1 MNLVWKLLKQN
12 ISKGQ
17 FAGFFIANLI
27 GLTIVLLG
35 LQFYVDINP
44 LFSEKDTIMKRD
56 FLVLTKQ
63 VGIYNTLNP
72 QASGFSAEEI
82 KNIENTSFATQVG
95 AFIASRYKVFGGINT
110 NQGGFNTEMFFE
122 SVPDDFIDVKTD
134 RWKFSPDDEF
144 VPIILPKNYLDLYN
158 FGFAEARS
166 MPKLSQSV
174 IGMVNFN
181 ITISGKWQHKE
192 FKGQIAG
199 FSNRINTILVPESF
213 MKWANENYGEQAV
226 SNPSRLMVEVNNPAD
241 PNIATFL
248 KKNNYEVEGENSAV
262 SKMSYFLKI
271 MVGIVIAIGII
282 ICALAFFVLTLS
294 IYLLLEKNMEKL
306 RNLRLIG
313 YAKSVVVRPYELM
326 AIGMN
331 LAILTL
337 AIASVLVIR
346 IKYSDIV
353 RNVWSEFEGSDIM
366 ITLIAG
372 VCIFLL
378 LSSLNIVII
387 RRKVK

>member
-35 LQFYVDINP
+35 IQFYADINP
-44 LFSEKDTIMKRD
+44 LFSQKDTVMKRD

-72 QASGFSAEEI
+72 QATGFSQKEI
-82 KNIENTSFATQVG
+82 EDIKNTSFATQVG
-95 AFIASRYKVFGGINT
+95 AFTASRFKVFGGINFA
-110 NQGGFNTEMFFE
+110 QKGINTEMFFE
-122 SVPDDFIDVKTD
+122 SVPNDFLDVKTD
-134 RWKFSPDDEF
+134 SWKFSPSDDF
-144 VPIILPKNYLDLYN
+144 IPIILPKNYLDLYN

-166 MPKLSQSV
+166 MPKISQGV
-174 IGMVNFN
+174 VEMVN
-181 ITISGKWQHKE
+181 IDLTISGGWQHKE
-192 FKGQIAG
+192 FRGKIVG
-199 FSNRINTILVPESF
+199 FSSRINTILVPEAF
-213 MKWANENYGEQAV
+213 MDWANENYGEKEA
-226 SNPSRLMVEVNNPAD
+226 SNPSRLMVEINNPAD

-248 KKNNYEVEGENSAV
+248 KQHGYEVEGENSSV

-271 MVGIVIAIGII
+271 IVGIVIAIGVI
-282 ICALAFFVLTLS
+282 ICALSFFILTLS

-313 YAKSVVVRPYELM
+313 YTKSIVVRPYERL

-331 LAILTL
+331 IAILFL
-337 AIASVLVIR
+337 SVLLVLFIR
-346 IKYSDIV
+346 VKYFDIV
-353 RNVWSEFEGSDIM
+353 RNVWSEFEGTSIFPT
-366 ITLIAG
+366 IIAG
-372 VCIFLL
+372 IVLFIL
-378 LSSLNIVII
+378 LSILNIIVI

>member
-35 LQFYVDINP
+35 LQFYLDINP

-95 AFIASRYKVFGGINT
+95 AFTASRYKVFGGINT

-166 MPKLSQSV
+166 MPKLSQSI

-248 KKNNYEVEGENSAV
+248 KKNNYEVEGENSAI

-282 ICALAFFVLTLS
+282 ICSLAFFVLTLS
-294 IYLLLEKNMEKL
+294 IYLLLEKNMDKL

-313 YAKSVVVRPYELM
+313 YAKSAVIRPYELM

-331 LAILTL
+331 FAILIL

-378 LSSLNIVII
+378 LSSLNILII

>member
-35 LQFYVDINP
+35 LQFYVDIDP

-56 FLVLTKQ
+56 FLILTKQ

-72 QASGFSAEEI
+72 KASGFSSEEI
-82 KNIENTSFATQVG
+82 EKIKQTRFAMQVG
-95 AFIASRYKVFGGINT
+95 AFTASKYKVFGGIST
-110 NQGGFNTEMFFE
+110 NHGGFNTEMFFE
-122 SVPDDFIDVKTD
+122 SVPDDFIDVKVGNW
-134 RWKFSPDDEF
+134 RFVPGDDF
-144 VPIILPKNYLDLYN
+144 IPIILPKNYLDLYN

-166 MPKLSQSV
+166 MPKLSQNM
-174 IGMVNFN
+174 IGMATFD
-181 ITISGKWQHKE
+181 ITLSGRGQYRE
-192 FKGQIAG
+192 FKGKIAG

-213 MKWANENYGEQAV
+213 MKWANENYGEKA
-226 SNPSRLMVEVNNPAD
+226 SANPSRLIVEVNNPAD
-241 PNIATFL
+241 PDIATFL
-248 KKNNYEVEGENSAV
+248 KQNNYEVEGENSAA
-262 SKMSYFLKI
+262 SKISYFLKI
-271 MVGIVIAIGII
+271 MVGIVITIGII
-282 ICALAFFVLTLS
+282 ICVLAFFVLTLS

-313 YAKSVVVRPYELM
+313 YTKSIVVRPYELL

-331 LAILTL
+331 FVILLLACT
-337 AIASVLVIR
+337 VVIFIR
-346 IKYSDIV
+346 TGYCETV
-353 RNVWSEFEGSDIM
+353 RNVWSEFKGSGIV

-372 VCIFLL
+372 ICIFLL
-378 LSSLNIVII
+378 LSLLNVMII
-387 RRKVK
+387 RRKVR

>member
-1 MNLVWKLLKQN
+1 
-12 ISKGQ
+12 
-17 FAGFFIANLI
+17 
-27 GLTIVLLG
+27 
-35 LQFYVDINP
+35 
-44 LFSEKDTIMKRD
+44 
-56 FLVLTKQ
+56 
-63 VGIYNTLNP
+63 
-72 QASGFSAEEI
+72 
-82 KNIENTSFATQVG
+82 
-95 AFIASRYKVFGGINT
+95 
-110 NQGGFNTEMFFE
+110 
-122 SVPDDFIDVKTD
+122 
-134 RWKFSPDDEF
+134 
-144 VPIILPKNYLDLYN
+144 
-158 FGFAEARS
+158 
-166 MPKLSQSV
+166 
-174 IGMVNFN
+174 
-181 ITISGKWQHKE
+181 
-192 FKGQIAG
+192 
-199 FSNRINTILVPESF
+199 

-241 PNIATFL
+241 PNIASVL

-313 YAKSVVVRPYELM
+313 YTKSVVVRPYELM

-331 LAILTL
+331 FAILTL

-366 ITLIAG
+366 ITLIVG